1 VNANEKSSAGR
12 CLERIRE
19 ARPVL
24 EQRLGRS
31 MTTTRRK
38 LALFGGVAAAVIFIG
53 WDVFAGIATPAPA
66 MEEPP
71 AMTAPSP
78 VASAPTLEPEADN
91 SGGIAQDNVSYAI
104 AVAEL
109 AGLSPN
115 ATPGTVLQLWV
126 TWDPPVTKRPRLQKL
141 LEGVV
146 LDEIAPPVTP
156 DGPHV
161 ALLSVARSQLDELL
175 WADRYGSL
183 SAAVI
188 ARS

>member
-1 VNANEKSSAGR
+1 MLGLRPGR
-12 CLERIRE
+12 
-19 ARPVL
+19 
-24 EQRLGRS
+24 
-31 MTTTRRK
+31 MTTTTRK
-38 LALFGGVAAAVIFIG
+38 LALFGGVAAVLIFLG
-53 WDVFAGIATPAPA
+53 WDVFAGITSPAPA
-66 MEEPP
+66 AKEPP
-71 AMTAPSP
+71 AVNAPSP
-78 VASAPTLEPEADN
+78 VASVPTVEPSVED
-91 SGGIAQDNVSYAI
+91 STEIAQNNVTYAI

-115 ATPGTVLQLWV
+115 ATPGTTLQLWV

-141 LEGVV
+141 LDGVV

-188 ARS
+188 PTR